1 MRRHKVRNPVACSP
15 LLRKGGAHVQS
26 KSGQR
31 QRDKSKVKQEIN
43 EWKNSK
49 EFRLFKQ
56 EIKEK
61 GNQGVTLF
69 LWTMI
74 TLVWF

>member
-31 QRDKSKVKQEIN
+31 QKEKNKLKQEVRVLRID
-43 EWKNSK
+43 KD
-49 EFRLFKQ
+49 
-56 EIKEK
+56 IKEK
-61 GNQGVTLF
+61 GNHLITLF
-69 LWTMI
+69 CGSFF
-74 TLVWF
+74 V

>member
-31 QRDKSKVKQEIN
+31 QKEKNKLKHEVRDLKIIHK
-43 EWKNSK
+43 
-49 EFRLFKQ
+49 
-56 EIKEK
+56 IKEK
-61 GNQGVTLF
+61 GNQCVTFF
-69 LWTMI
+69 LVVNKQKM
-74 TLVWF
+74 